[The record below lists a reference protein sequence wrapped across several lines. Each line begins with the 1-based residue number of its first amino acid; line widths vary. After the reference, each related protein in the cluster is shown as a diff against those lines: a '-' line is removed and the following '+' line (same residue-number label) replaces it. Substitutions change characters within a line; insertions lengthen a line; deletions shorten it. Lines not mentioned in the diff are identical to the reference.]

1 MSQRSVE
8 RVVGRLVTDEAFRR
22 RFSDDPNA
30 ALGEMA
36 ASGLELTAIELRALA
51 ALDARLLA
59 RLAAAL
65 DPRLQKIDCCGG
77 RS

>member
-8 RVVGRLVTDEAFRR
+8 RVLGRLVTDEGFRR
-22 RFSDDPNA
+22 RFAGNPDA

-36 ASGLELTAIELRALA
+36 AAGLELTPLEAQALA
-51 ALDARLLA
+51 GVDARMLERIA
-59 RLAAAL
+59 GML